1 MNIATSPVG
10 WDVSSWQPCRYE
22 NFFSGLSPK
31 PCSAC
36 FFFQQMSAHV
46 DADGDCPLA
55 VVPCQYTDIGCKFK
69 VRLHWGVKTISASVL
84 FT

>member
-1 MNIATSPVG
+1 
-10 WDVSSWQPCRYE
+10 
-22 NFFSGLSPK
+22 
-31 PCSAC
+31 
-36 FFFQQMSAHV
+36 MSAHV

-84 FT
+84 ESYLHNIIYFCFNSMTEFLSLFSGKVCDFEPQSH